1 MGQGLGMDTR
11 SQILKVGTQTS
22 SRATALDTSGSSE
35 SWKGF
40 RCLQGEEIRVGE
52 LKEWE
57 EKGGGVHVVTR
68 CPTPAP
74 MRPSPGNAS
83 FHPPRRPQAH
93 HLESKLGLDS
103 CTTGGP
109 RLA

>member
-40 RCLQGEEIRVGE
+40 CCLQGEEIRVGE

-57 EKGGGVHVVTR
+57 EKGGGS
-68 CPTPAP
+68 
-74 MRPSPGNAS
+74 MLSPGA
-83 FHPPRRPQAH
+83 PPP
-93 HLESKLGLDS
+93 L
-103 CTTGGP
+103 P
-109 RLA
+109 